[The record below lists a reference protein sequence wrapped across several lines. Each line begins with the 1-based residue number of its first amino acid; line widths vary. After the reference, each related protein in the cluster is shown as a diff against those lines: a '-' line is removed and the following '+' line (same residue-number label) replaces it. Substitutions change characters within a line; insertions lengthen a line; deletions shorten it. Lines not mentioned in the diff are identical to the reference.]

1 MSCKKYV
8 HVHVQEKSLTLVTL
22 NERSV
27 NQYLRLAEQ
36 NCSEH
41 TVIHIPQRSFWQNY
55 YNHITRILYMHLH

>member
-36 NCSEH
+36 NWAYSNKYPPEE
-41 TVIHIPQRSFWQNY
+41 F
-55 YNHITRILYMHLH
+55 LAELL